1 MIIVILNKKKMDE
14 YDMYDGGD
22 DWNDNDGYY

>member
-1 MIIVILNKKKMDE
+1 MDE

-22 DWNDNDGYY
+22 DWNDNDGYYQTERETSKY